1 MIAQRF
7 RPVGWVAGVAAAATA
22 LYMIS
27 LQVASERGRLEAID
41 RKIAATHRDIRQLQT
56 EIGTR
61 ASLRQLER
69 WNGEVLALSA
79 PNVQQFLQGEHALDS
94 VDQTKLGTAAA
105 PPPVMVA
112 VGSVAEAQPPE
123 ADKPAILAVFAK
135 EPPKPLTAQDHAVQQ
150 AIKQAPVAKV
160 EKPVV
165 EPKKLTEPKKLAQA
179 KKPETKKIAVAKK
192 ADAPKVVMLDRAALS
207 NLAKAAKAERG
218 GKSPK

>member
-1 MIAQRF
+1 MVMIAQRF
-7 RPVGWVAGVAAAATA
+7 RPVGWVAGVATAATV

-79 PNVQQFLQGEHALDS
+79 PNVEQYLAGEHALDS

-112 VGSVAEAQPPE
+112 VGTVAEAETREKAEAEAQP
-123 ADKPAILAVFAK
+123 ALLAVFATPK
-135 EPPKPLTAQDHAVQQ
+135 PKPLTAQDHAVQQ
-150 AIKQAPVAKV
+150 AIKSTPVAKA

-165 EPKKLTEPKKLAQA
+165 APKKPVAAKLAEA
-179 KKPETKKIAVAKK
+179 KKSAPAKK
-192 ADAPKVVMLDRAALS
+192 SAAAKVAMLDRSTL
-207 NLAKAAKAERG
+207 NKIAKVAKLERG
-218 GKSPK
+218 GKPRP